1 MPLREHG
8 SCEDTVIQQETVGLS
23 LVSTSSSNI
32 LFISVPS
39 LFFTFR
45 KKNFRSLSLEKL
57 VRWTEAE
64 PQSLGADN
72 DRRLAR
78 SVETKAGRESSL
90 RTSLGR
96 VDGCLILMM
105 NLPRPASW
113 IVIETM
119 FRARTL
125 QKKRA
130 VAAAARNSGQDE
142 RPGIGNRG
150 PIRRHRSG

>member
-1 MPLREHG
+1 MDHR
-8 SCEDTVIQQETVGLS
+8 EDTVIQQETVRLS

-64 PQSLGADN
+64 PQSLGAD
-72 DRRLAR
+72 DGRRFAR
-78 SVETKAGRESSL
+78 NVKTKARRESSL

-96 VDGCLILMM
+96 VDGRLILMM

-113 IVIETM
+113 IVIEAR
-119 FRARTL
+119 FGPRKRSRASL
-125 QKKRA
+125 
-130 VAAAARNSGQDE
+130 RNQF
-142 RPGIGNRG
+142 PKPN
-150 PIRRHRSG
+150 